1 MRTLLRVV
9 VVVLVLELVILSVQY
24 AVASAV
30 GRKNPVRALGM
41 MMPAYLTA
49 LGTSSSAATIPVTLA
64 QTRRN
69 GVSDAVASFT
79 VPLCA
84 TIHLAGST

>member
-1 MRTLLRVV
+1 MVIF
-9 VVVLVLELVILSVQY
+9 ILSVQY
-24 AVASAV
+24 AVAGAV

-41 MMPAYLTA
+41 MMPAYLTV

-69 GVSDAVASFT
+69 SVSDAVTSFT

-84 TIHLAGST
+84 TIHLAPNVFANEANSA